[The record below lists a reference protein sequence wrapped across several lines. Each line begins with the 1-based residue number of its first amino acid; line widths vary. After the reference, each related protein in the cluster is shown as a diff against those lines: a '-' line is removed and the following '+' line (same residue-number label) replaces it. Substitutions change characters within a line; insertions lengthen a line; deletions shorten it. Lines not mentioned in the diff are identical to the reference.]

1 VTVSEPPPPG
11 ESSVRGSAA
20 IVAAHRPDVGDVGA
34 AVTLLD
40 EDEEHPAA
48 TSAATKARAV
58 ANRAMRVSVNMT
70 AVLPDVHGFNTI
82 GWMPCRAAIAALAE
96 TFQERCI
103 SPGNARYRRLATVQT
118 GRQRLASRLLS
129 YRARGKIRRMPRRL
143 SLLLAAGCLAS
154 VICLAPLSAH
164 GADPLADRI
173 AALTKGF
180 KGTVYLYAKN
190 LTTGRD
196 FDLWGDTKVRT
207 ASTIKLP
214 ILCALE
220 SLVAAGKVRWD
231 ERIVLKPEDK
241 VSGSGVL
248 GSLAD
253 GTDLTV
259 RNLATLMIIVSDN
272 TATNLIVDRITA
284 DAVND
289 YLDTIGLTQT
299 RSNRK
304 VRGDGTKLAAPSGWS
319 KAGQIEEN
327 KRFGLGVSTPREMVK
342 LLELLHQGKMVSP
355 AASKDVIEIL
365 KLQQFKTGIGRHT
378 PESVTVASKS
388 GSLDALRSDVGIAYT
403 KAGPIALAI
412 TVDGMP
418 DIDYSPDNVGEQLI
432 WQITSVLLDGL
443 SGS

>member
-1 VTVSEPPPPG
+1 
-11 ESSVRGSAA
+11 
-20 IVAAHRPDVGDVGA
+20 
-34 AVTLLD
+34 
-40 EDEEHPAA
+40 
-48 TSAATKARAV
+48 
-58 ANRAMRVSVNMT
+58 
-70 AVLPDVHGFNTI
+70 
-82 GWMPCRAAIAALAE
+82 MPH
-96 TFQERCI
+96 
-103 SPGNARYRRLATVQT
+103 
-118 GRQRLASRLLS
+118 
-129 YRARGKIRRMPRRL
+129 RL
-143 SLLLAAGCLAS
+143 SLCLAAGALAI
-154 VICLAPLSAH
+154 VLCAAAPLSAR
-164 GADPLADRI
+164 APEPLADRV
-173 AALTKGF
+173 AALTKHF

-196 FDLWGDTKVRT
+196 FDLAGDTKVRT

-220 SLVAAGKVRWD
+220 SLVAKGQVRWD

-253 GTDLTV
+253 RTDLTV
-259 RNLATLMIIVSDN
+259 RNLAILMIIVSDN
-272 TATNLIVDRITA
+272 TAANLILDRITA

-304 VRGDGTKLAAPSGWS
+304 VRGDGTKLATPSGWS

-342 LLELLHQGKMVSP
+342 LLELLHQGKVVSP

-378 PESVTVASKS
+378 LESITVASKS

-403 KAGPIALAI
+403 KAGPVAIAI
-412 TVDGMP
+412 TVDGLP
-418 DIDYSPDNVGEQLI
+418 DVDYSPDNVGEQLI
-432 WQITSVLLDGL
+432 WQITNVLLEGL
-443 SGS
+443 AAS